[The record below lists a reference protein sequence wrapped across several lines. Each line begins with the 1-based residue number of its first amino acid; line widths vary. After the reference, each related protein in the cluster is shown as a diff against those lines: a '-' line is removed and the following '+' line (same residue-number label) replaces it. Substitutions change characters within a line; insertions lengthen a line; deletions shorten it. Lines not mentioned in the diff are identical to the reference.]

1 MNAFSIIK
9 KSQLEG
15 ATRIDAEYYQPEYLE
30 MEEKIKKFENYLLRD
45 IIEKFSSGKN
55 LRQSDYSSDGVKFI
69 RTQNVR
75 PIIIDKDGLSCLSEK
90 ETAYP
95 ELKEGDLLF
104 VRVGEGVGNSSVVT
118 PEFSGSTFSDNV
130 IRARIK
136 KLDPYFVSIFL
147 NSKFGFLYWDRV
159 SKGTARSLVSSE
171 EIFLIRIPFISK
183 EFNDYCKKNIIEAS
197 LLLIESEKIY
207 QQAEGIL
214 LDELGLKDYK
224 KIENL
229 SVIVN
234 SSEIENSK
242 RMDAEYFQEKYKIV
256 LEKIQEKNAK
266 KLGDLVSMKKGI
278 EVGAEEYQEPTDAE
292 AMAGEGRKI
301 FIRVSSM
308 TKFGIVE
315 SDQKY
320 LSENLYE
327 KLKKDFE
334 PKKGEILLTKDATPG
349 IAYVLKHD
357 IQGIISG
364 GTLRLKLKDNE
375 VEDEYLA
382 LCLNSFLG
390 QMQAERDA
398 GGSVIAHW
406 KPEQIKNVLIP
417 ILPKKIQEKISD
429 LVKQSFESRKKSK
442 ELLEE
447 AKRKVEEMIEKGGGE
462 ND

>member
-1 MNAFSIIK
+1 MTTFSIIK

-15 ATRIDAEYYQPEYLE
+15 VVRIDPEYYQPEYLE
-30 MEEKIKKFENYLLRD
+30 MEEKIKKFENYLLKD

-55 LRQSDYSSDGVKFI
+55 LKQASYSSKGVKFI
-69 RTQNVR
+69 RTQNIR
-75 PIIIDKDGLSCLSEK
+75 PILMDKVGLSCLSEA
-90 ETAYP
+90 ENIYP
-95 ELKEGDLLF
+95 KLEEGDLLF
-104 VRVGEGVGNSSVVT
+104 VRVGEGVGNSSIVT
-118 PEFSGSTFSDNV
+118 PEFKGSTFSDNV
-130 IRARIK
+130 IRAKIK
-136 KLDPYFVSIFL
+136 KINPYFISIFL
-147 NSKFGFLYWDRV
+147 NSKFGVLYWDRV

-171 EIFLIRIPFISK
+171 EIFLIRIPFISE

-207 QQAEGIL
+207 QQAENFL
-214 LDELGLKDYK
+214 FEKLGLTNYEKLESLSA
-224 KIENL
+224 IVNL
-229 SVIVN
+229 SEVE
-234 SSEIENSK
+234 SSRRI
-242 RMDAEYFQEKYKIV
+242 DAEYFQLKYKVI
-256 LEKIQEKNAK
+256 LEKIRENNAR
-266 KLGDLVSMKKGI
+266 KLGDLVSIKKGI
-278 EVGAEEYQEPTDAE
+278 EVGAEEYQEPSDAE

-320 LSENLYE
+320 LSEKLYE
-327 KLKKDFE
+327 KMKKDFE
-334 PKKGEILLTKDATPG
+334 PKKGEVLLTKDATPG

-382 LCLNSFLG
+382 LCLNSFIG

-406 KPEQIKNVLIP
+406 KPEQIKNVLVP
-417 ILPKKIQEKISD
+417 ILPKETQEKISD
-429 LVKQSFESRKKSK
+429 LVKKSFEARQKSK

-447 AKRKVEEMIEKGGGE
+447 AKRKVEEMIENSNK
-462 ND
+462 N